1 MNTDNLSGAY
11 YFATIVNN
19 PLLSGLRQRDT
30 PVDKRN
36 VPLKIIFVNLE
47 VALRM
52 CTYRANLRC
61 FGAYHDMAAVSAFPN
76 LYFALFKYLGILY
89 IL

>member
-1 MNTDNLSGAY
+1 MNADNLSCAF
-11 YFATIVNN
+11 YFATIVIR
-19 PLLSGLRQRDT
+19 LL
-30 PVDKRN
+30 P
-36 VPLKIIFVNLE
+36 PLKVFFVNLE
-47 VALRM
+47 IALRM

-76 LYFALFKYLGILY
+76 LYLALFKYLGILY

>member
-30 PVDKRN
+30 PVDKGLSCGQKERPHCKY
-36 VPLKIIFVNLE
+36 PLQIYLPTVIFSGIILIGMYFF
-47 VALRM
+47 
-52 CTYRANLRC
+52 TYNAN
-61 FGAYHDMAAVSAFPN
+61 FT
-76 LYFALFKYLGILY
+76 K
-89 IL
+89 